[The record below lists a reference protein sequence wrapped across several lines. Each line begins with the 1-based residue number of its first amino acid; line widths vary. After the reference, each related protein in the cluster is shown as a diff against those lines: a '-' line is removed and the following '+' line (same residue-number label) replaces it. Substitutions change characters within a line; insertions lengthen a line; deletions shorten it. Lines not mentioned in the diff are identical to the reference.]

1 MVDNGTRLR
10 GTTVS
15 APGRPLFSP
24 TYIPMVRRRVI
35 VWQLSKKITTLGAAE
50 LQDKRHKLRCRSE
63 AWREIQQIY
72 MPCVEQLRNASPAS
86 AHAMSSGSPPASQT
100 ATDATDPNALYI
112 TVMEQPETTPLFLPS
127 SVPVSLRTIGC
138 IPELAEKER
147 RLCLAQADDALHE
160 LRRQLRISATLRDYK
175 RVQVGGTSQKM
186 NTQTRFLLSRFHDKT
201 MRCAER
207 YSAAFKALS
216 TLEPNGDWTHRFKF
230 LDHKRD
236 LRSPRRDD
244 DDPSESKRELS
255 WIWLVPRDDGTA
267 TSSAEIN
274 DSK

>member
-1 MVDNGTRLR
+1 
-10 GTTVS
+10 
-15 APGRPLFSP
+15 
-24 TYIPMVRRRVI
+24 
-35 VWQLSKKITTLGAAE
+35 VWQLSKKITTLGTAE
-50 LQDKRHKLRCRSE
+50 LQDKRHKLRRRIE
-63 AWREIQQIY
+63 AWRDIQRIY
-72 MPCVEQLRNASPAS
+72 MPCVEQLRNASPA
-86 AHAMSSGSPPASQT
+86 AHATSSRSPPASQT
-100 ATDATDPNALYI
+100 ATDATDLDASYI
-112 TVMEQPETTPLFLPS
+112 TVTEQPETTPLFLPS
-127 SVPVSLRTIGC
+127 SVPLSLRTTGC

-147 RLCLAQADDALHE
+147 RLRLAQADDALHE

-186 NTQTRFLLSRFHDKT
+186 NTRTRSLLGRFHDKT

-207 YSAAFKALS
+207 YSAAFKVLSALD
-216 TLEPNGDWTHRFKF
+216 PNGDWTHHLKF
-230 LDHKRD
+230 LDHKKD

-255 WIWLVPRDDGTA
+255 WIWLVPRNDETA